1 MSIRELL
8 KPKSKSDVLKVLEEN
23 SLNPLLIQLIKENDK
38 AYDKFMDVLSEIKK
52 PAKEVVKQLNG
63 MVEND
68 KDFLL
73 NLKS

>member
-23 SLNPLLIQLIKENDK
+23 SLNPVLLQLIKENDK
-38 AYDKFMDVLSEIKK
+38 AYDKFMLVLDEIKK